1 MKKNSHLRDFARYA
15 SLNVLGMIGVS
26 CYILADTFFVAK
38 GMGADGVTALNIAIP
53 IYSLIHGTGLMIGMG
68 GATKFAIYKS
78 QGRDEAG
85 SRVFTC
91 ALLMALVI
99 GAIYFLGG
107 AFFSMPL
114 ARLLGAK
121 GSVVGMTNTYLKV
134 LMMFGPFLVL
144 NDTFNCFIRNDGNPK
159 LSMAAMLTGSFSNII
174 LDYVFI
180 FPLDMGIFGAILA
193 TGLSPVISLCILS
206 IYKFRKKNSFHIVRA
221 RHEGRT
227 FGGILS
233 IGVQS
238 LITELSSGIVVLAFN
253 IIILGLAGNT
263 GVAAYAVI
271 ANTSI
276 VAVSIFTGIAQGGQ
290 PLISAAHGI
299 GNKDRLRA
307 VLRYSIISQLVIAL
321 MVYLAIAFFTT
332 PIAAIFNSEH
342 IDSLQRM
349 AEDGMKIYFTGLFFS
364 GFNIIISA
372 FFAASEKIIPAQTI
386 TILRGFALIVPM
398 AFIMSKAAGLTG
410 VWLAYPVTEFIVAA
424 ISIIFYI
431 RNRHKT

>member
-1 MKKNSHLRDFARYA
+1 MNRNSHLRDFARYA

-78 QGRDEAG
+78 QKRDEAG

-91 ALLMALVI
+91 ALLMALVL

-114 ARLLGAK
+114 AKLLGAK

-134 LMMFGPFLVL
+134 LMMFGPFFLL

-206 IYKFRKKNSFHIVRA
+206 IYKFRKKNSFHIIKA

-227 FGGILS
+227 FTWSCRQHRRCSLCSDSEYFHCGGIHIHRYRTRRS
-233 IGVQS
+233 
-238 LITELSSGIVVLAFN
+238 
-253 IIILGLAGNT
+253 
-263 GVAAYAVI
+263 AAYQCC
-271 ANTSI
+271 S
-276 VAVSIFTGIAQGGQ
+276 
-290 PLISAAHGI
+290 
-299 GNKDRLRA
+299 
-307 VLRYSIISQLVIAL
+307 
-321 MVYLAIAFFTT
+321 
-332 PIAAIFNSEH
+332 
-342 IDSLQRM
+342 
-349 AEDGMKIYFTGLFFS
+349 
-364 GFNIIISA
+364 
-372 FFAASEKIIPAQTI
+372 
-386 TILRGFALIVPM
+386 
-398 AFIMSKAAGLTG
+398 
-410 VWLAYPVTEFIVAA
+410 
-424 ISIIFYI
+424 
-431 RNRHKT
+431 RHW

>member
-114 ARLLGAK
+114 AKLLGAK

-134 LMMFGPFLVL
+134 LMMFGPFFVL

-206 IYKFRKKNSFHIVRA
+206 IYKFRKKNSFHIVRT

-290 PLISAAHGI
+290 PLISPKSTWADFVFSRNYNLKPLKEVESFIAENEHLPDVPSAAQVAEEGYSQHDM
-299 GNKDRLRA
+299 NK
-307 VLRYSIISQLVIAL
+307 VLLQKIEELTLYIIKQQKEIEELK
-321 MVYLAIAFFTT
+321 
-332 PIAAIFNSEH
+332 
-342 IDSLQRM
+342 R
-349 AEDGMKIYFTGLFFS
+349 
-364 GFNIIISA
+364 
-372 FFAASEKIIPAQTI
+372 
-386 TILRGFALIVPM
+386 R
-398 AFIMSKAAGLTG
+398 
-410 VWLAYPVTEFIVAA
+410 
-424 ISIIFYI
+424 
-431 RNRHKT
+431 

>member
-91 ALLMALVI
+91 A
-99 GAIYFLGG
+99 
-107 AFFSMPL
+107 
-114 ARLLGAK
+114 
-121 GSVVGMTNTYLKV
+121 V
-134 LMMFGPFLVL
+134 LMMFGPFFEL

-227 FGGILS
+227 FDGILS

>member
-91 ALLMALVI
+91 ALLMALVL

-107 AFFSMPL
+107 AFFSMPF
-114 ARLLGAK
+114 AKLLGAK

-206 IYKFRKKNSFHIVRA
+206 RA

-299 GNKDRLRA
+299 GDKDRLRA

>member
-91 ALLMALVI
+91 ALLMALVL

-114 ARLLGAK
+114 AKLLGAK

-134 LMMFGPFLVL
+134 LMMFGPFFEL

-227 FGGILS
+227 FDGILS

-238 LITELSSGIVVLAFN
+238 
-253 IIILGLAGNT
+253 
-263 GVAAYAVI
+263 
-271 ANTSI
+271 
-276 VAVSIFTGIAQGGQ
+276 
-290 PLISAAHGI
+290 LISAAHGI

>member
-1 MKKNSHLRDFARYA
+1 M
-15 SLNVLGMIGVS
+15 
-26 CYILADTFFVAK
+26 
-38 GMGADGVTALNIAIP
+38 
-53 IYSLIHGTGLMIGMG
+53 
-68 GATKFAIYKS
+68 
-78 QGRDEAG
+78 
-85 SRVFTC
+85 
-91 ALLMALVI
+91 
-99 GAIYFLGG
+99 
-107 AFFSMPL
+107 
-114 ARLLGAK
+114 
-121 GSVVGMTNTYLKV
+121 
-134 LMMFGPFLVL
+134 
-144 NDTFNCFIRNDGNPK
+144 
-159 LSMAAMLTGSFSNII
+159 
-174 LDYVFI
+174 
-180 FPLDMGIFGAILA
+180 
-193 TGLSPVISLCILS
+193 
-206 IYKFRKKNSFHIVRA
+206 
-221 RHEGRT
+221 
-227 FGGILS
+227 
-233 IGVQS
+233 
-238 LITELSSGIVVLAFN
+238 LAFN

-299 GNKDRLRA
+299 SDKDRLRA

>member
-1 MKKNSHLRDFARYA
+1 
-15 SLNVLGMIGVS
+15 
-26 CYILADTFFVAK
+26 
-38 GMGADGVTALNIAIP
+38 
-53 IYSLIHGTGLMIGMG
+53 
-68 GATKFAIYKS
+68 
-78 QGRDEAG
+78 
-85 SRVFTC
+85 
-91 ALLMALVI
+91 
-99 GAIYFLGG
+99 
-107 AFFSMPL
+107 MPL
-114 ARLLGAK
+114 AKLLGAK

-134 LMMFGPFLVL
+134 LMMFGPFFVL

-180 FPLDMGIFGAILA
+180 FPLGMGIFGAILA

-206 IYKFRKKNSFHIVRA
+206 IYKLRKKNSFHIVRA

-299 GNKDRLRA
+299 GDKDRLRA

-342 IDSLQRM
+342 IDSLQHM

>member
-1 MKKNSHLRDFARYA
+1 MR
-15 SLNVLGMIGVS
+15 
-26 CYILADTFFVAK
+26 
-38 GMGADGVTALNIAIP
+38 
-53 IYSLIHGTGLMIGMG
+53 
-68 GATKFAIYKS
+68 
-78 QGRDEAG
+78 
-85 SRVFTC
+85 
-91 ALLMALVI
+91 
-99 GAIYFLGG
+99 
-107 AFFSMPL
+107 
-114 ARLLGAK
+114 
-121 GSVVGMTNTYLKV
+121 
-134 LMMFGPFLVL
+134 
-144 NDTFNCFIRNDGNPK
+144 
-159 LSMAAMLTGSFSNII
+159 
-174 LDYVFI
+174 
-180 FPLDMGIFGAILA
+180 
-193 TGLSPVISLCILS
+193 
-206 IYKFRKKNSFHIVRA
+206 
-221 RHEGRT
+221 
-227 FGGILS
+227 
-233 IGVQS
+233 
-238 LITELSSGIVVLAFN
+238 AFN

-299 GNKDRLRA
+299 GDKDRLRA
-307 VLRYSIISQLVIAL
+307 VLRYSVISQLVIAL

>member
-91 ALLMALVI
+91 ALLMALVL

-114 ARLLGAK
+114 AKLLGAK

-134 LMMFGPFLVL
+134 LMMFGPFFLL

-180 FPLDMGIFGAILA
+180 FPLGMGIFGAILA
-193 TGLSPVISLCILS
+193 TGLSPVISLC
-206 IYKFRKKNSFHIVRA
+206 
-221 RHEGRT
+221 
-227 FGGILS
+227 GILS

-238 LITELSSGIVVLAFN
+238 LITELSSGSGVLAFN

-299 GNKDRLRA
+299 GDKDRLRA

-372 FFAASEKIIPAQTI
+372 FFVASEKIIPAQTI

-398 AFIMSKAAGLTG
+398 AFIMSKTAGLTG

>member
-78 QGRDEAG
+78 QRRDEAG

-91 ALLMALVI
+91 ALLMALVL

-114 ARLLGAK
+114 AKLLGAK

-134 LMMFGPFLVL
+134 LMMFGPFFVL
-144 NDTFNCFIRNDGNPK
+144 NNTFNCFIRNDGSPK
-159 LSMAAMLTGSFSNII
+159 ISMAAMLTGSFSNII

-299 GNKDRLRA
+299 GDKDRLRA

-321 MVYLAIAFFTT
+321 
-332 PIAAIFNSEH
+332 IAAIFNSEH

-349 AEDGMKIYFTGLFFS
+349 AEDGIKIYFTGLFFS

>member
-91 ALLMALVI
+91 ALLMALVL

-114 ARLLGAK
+114 AKLLGAK

-193 TGLSPVISLCILS
+193 TGLSPVISLHTEHIQIPQKEQLP
-206 IYKFRKKNSFHIVRA
+206 YRQGKARRENLWRHIVHR
-221 RHEGRT
+221 
-227 FGGILS
+227 
-233 IGVQS
+233 
-238 LITELSSGIVVLAFN
+238 
-253 IIILGLAGNT
+253 
-263 GVAAYAVI
+263 
-271 ANTSI
+271 
-276 VAVSIFTGIAQGGQ
+276 
-290 PLISAAHGI
+290 
-299 GNKDRLRA
+299 RA
-307 VLRYSIISQLVIAL
+307 V
-321 MVYLAIAFFTT
+321 
-332 PIAAIFNSEH
+332 
-342 IDSLQRM
+342 
-349 AEDGMKIYFTGLFFS
+349 
-364 GFNIIISA
+364 
-372 FFAASEKIIPAQTI
+372 
-386 TILRGFALIVPM
+386 
-398 AFIMSKAAGLTG
+398 
-410 VWLAYPVTEFIVAA
+410 AY
-424 ISIIFYI
+424 
-431 RNRHKT
+431 N

>member
-1 MKKNSHLRDFARYA
+1 
-15 SLNVLGMIGVS
+15 
-26 CYILADTFFVAK
+26 
-38 GMGADGVTALNIAIP
+38 
-53 IYSLIHGTGLMIGMG
+53 
-68 GATKFAIYKS
+68 
-78 QGRDEAG
+78 
-85 SRVFTC
+85 
-91 ALLMALVI
+91 
-99 GAIYFLGG
+99 
-107 AFFSMPL
+107 
-114 ARLLGAK
+114 
-121 GSVVGMTNTYLKV
+121 MTNTYLKV

-299 GNKDRLRA
+299 GDKDRLRA
-307 VLRYSIISQLVIAL
+307 VLRYSIISQLVIL
-321 MVYLAIAFFTT
+321 HF
-332 PIAAIFNSEH
+332 S
-342 IDSLQRM
+342 QRLSPLYST
-349 AEDGMKIYFTGLFFS
+349 ASTSTLF
-364 GFNIIISA
+364 SA
-372 FFAASEKIIPAQTI
+372 WQRTA
-386 TILRGFALIVPM
+386 
-398 AFIMSKAAGLTG
+398 
-410 VWLAYPVTEFIVAA
+410 
-424 ISIIFYI
+424 
-431 RNRHKT
+431 